1 MMVEIRKWQRYLAR
15 NCDEKYVTKQM
26 PYTNKIKNSIIPLCG
41 MILSKLNTFT

>member
-26 PYTNKIKNSIIPLCG
+26 PYTNKIK
-41 MILSKLNTFT
+41 